1 MTAVFPERKLPYI
14 FLEDVAIADVAF
26 EAWGLD
32 LEALFAAAADATL
45 NVMVNDLNSVS
56 AIVERSVSLEL
67 EPIDLLLLNYLQ
79 EIIFYKDA
87 ERLLL
92 RTRDVKISGQGESY
106 TAVGVLAGEELDM
119 NRHDLVVDVKAVTLH
134 QFRVEKTDRGWE
146 AFVILDI

>member
-1 MTAVFPERKLPYI
+1 MPYR

-26 EAWGLD
+26 EAWGPD
-32 LEALFAAAADATL
+32 LEALFVAASDATL
-45 NVMVNDLNSVS
+45 NVMVKDLNSVS
-56 AIVERSVSLEL
+56 TIVERPVSLDP

-92 RTRDVKISGQGESY
+92 RTQDVRISGQEESY
-106 TAVGVLAGEELDM
+106 KVVGVLAGEELDM
-119 NRHDLVVDVKAVTLH
+119 HRHDLVVDVKAVTLH
-134 QFRVEKTDRGWE
+134 QFRVAQSDRGWE